1 MDHGFAKGQC
11 SNASVMGTFP
21 TAIREFGEEFVV
33 MQLKRHAA
41 DYAPDETYYK
51 SAVLR
56 DIINAE
62 NVIQRFHRE
71 PAKDR
76 RAFAAWVVLRTR

>member
-1 MDHGFAKGQC
+1 M
-11 SNASVMGTFP
+11 NAFP
-21 TAIREFGEEFVV
+21 AAIRDFGEEFVV

-41 DYAPDETYYK
+41 DYAPGGSYYK
-51 SAVLR
+51 SAVLS
-56 DIINAE
+56 DIVNAE
-62 NVIQRFHRE
+62 GVIRRFLRV